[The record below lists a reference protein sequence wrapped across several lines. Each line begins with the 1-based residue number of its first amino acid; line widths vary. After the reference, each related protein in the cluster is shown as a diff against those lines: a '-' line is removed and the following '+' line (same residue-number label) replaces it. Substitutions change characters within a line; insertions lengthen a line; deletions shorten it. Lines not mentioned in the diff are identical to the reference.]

1 MDKIVRILDEIELP
15 FADDHFAEGESPKPP
30 FICYLTP
37 KSEYFAADGGVY
49 HRIYDVHIE
58 VYTDKKDTEI
68 EAKVEEI
75 LDKHKI
81 FYNKSEVWIPTEK
94 LYETI
99 YSFESEVD

>member
-1 MDKIVRILDEIELP
+1 MDKIVKILEEIDLP
-15 FADDHFAEGESPKPP
+15 FAYDHFSEGESPEPP

-37 KSEYFAADGGVY
+37 KSEYFSADGGVY
-49 HRIYDVHIE
+49 HRIFDVHIE
-58 VYTDKKDTEI
+58 VYTDKKDIETEDKI
-68 EAKVEEI
+68 EKI

-81 FYNKSEVWIPTEK
+81 FYNKSEVWIDSEK